1 MLLFEV
7 SCRPPLACGCGR
19 FLGAPIFLQSGE
31 VTKHET
37 AALCFLAW
45 DMDDAFTRK
54 QDTSLPVS
62 FKCKSDDTRWV
73 IAAFR
78 ILALF
83 TDKFAKF
90 ILDMAVFAVE
100 CASAVVIGRA
110 WDVV

>member
-1 MLLFEV
+1 MAVGDFW
-7 SCRPPLACGCGR
+7 PAPR
-19 FLGAPIFLQSGE
+19 FFYKVGE

-37 AALCFLAW
+37 AALYFLAW

-54 QDTSLPVS
+54 QDRSLPVS
-62 FKCKSDDTRWV
+62 FKCESDDTRWD

-78 ILALF
+78 LLALV

-110 WDVV
+110 WDVA

>member
-1 MLLFEV
+1 M
-7 SCRPPLACGCGR
+7 
-19 FLGAPIFLQSGE
+19 
-31 VTKHET
+31 
-37 AALCFLAW
+37 AAICIWGW
-45 DMDDAFTRK
+45 DIDEAFTRK

-62 FKCKSDDTRWV
+62 FKCESDDTRWI

-78 ILALF
+78 ILEPF

-100 CASAVVIGRA
+100 CASAIVIGQA